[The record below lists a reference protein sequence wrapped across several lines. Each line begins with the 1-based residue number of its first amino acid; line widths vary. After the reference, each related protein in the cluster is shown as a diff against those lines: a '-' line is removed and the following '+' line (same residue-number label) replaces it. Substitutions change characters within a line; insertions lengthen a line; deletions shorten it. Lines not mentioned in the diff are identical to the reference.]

1 MSWKPNSFYANAL
14 ARKAVRPTADAPDAE
29 TKLAKSHIDCKALG
43 CVGDGVTDDTVA
55 MQKAITQAG
64 RRGYVLLIS
73 PGTYLIT
80 KRLNITVPTTI
91 VGGNYTTSIL
101 LYNGVYHPEV
111 ALDPDYWTQGN
122 AAIFVG
128 ANNCRLENFTLQAG
142 PLAGTSNG
150 IIFHHPSVTVPGAF
164 RGYER
169 CKVEQVEIRKFKNG
183 MFIYGGWNRNFSHC
197 HFVDNLDSGIRWEH
211 LELGNWSGSGDI
223 VTACQFIGND
233 IAGISAECLFET
245 TFWNCVFEYN
255 GSAIIAVSCNDI
267 TFKNC
272 WNEENYDK
280 IHVTG
285 CARFEGGYNIQPST
299 VEHTVVSGGDIVT
312 FVAKASTIIKA
323 GADIVFNQQGGII
336 TKGVQLASEVINL
349 FANPTF
355 GTPAAPSMAGW
366 EVYVAPE
373 AVNTTLYEGNNTA
386 HYARSG
392 YTEDQGFG
400 ARQLIPV
407 TTGKSYIFSVYVMS
421 NNTSLI
427 DSGGLICYAAHKNA
441 AGETVR
447 NDTRSLGTLSANG
460 VWELK
465 SVVVDA
471 TNDDASILFGI
482 GCARNGDA
490 YFAQPVL
497 SRSDTLSANDVFV
510 RVQDATHLEVI
521 NMSGTKIGTIPVTP
535 V

>member
-1 MSWKPNSFYANAL
+1 MSWKPNSFYANAN
-14 ARKAVRPTADAPDAE
+14 ARTTVRPTETDPATE
-29 TKLAKSHIDCKALG
+29 TKLAKSHVDCRALG
-43 CVGDGVTDDTVA
+43 CVGDGITDDTKA
-55 MQKAITQAG
+55 MQKAIVLAG
-64 RRGYVLLIS
+64 SLGCALLIP

-80 KRLNITVPTTI
+80 KRLDIIVPTTI
-91 VGGNYTTSIL
+91 VGGNYTTSII
-101 LYNGVYHPEV
+101 LYNGEYHPE
-111 ALDPDYWTQGN
+111 ANLDKDYWTQGN

-150 IIFHHPSVTVPGAF
+150 IIFHHPSVTVPGAY

-183 MFIYGGWNRNFSHC
+183 MFVYGGWNRNFSHC
-197 HFVDNLDSGIRWEH
+197 HFVDNLDSGIRWDQ
-211 LELGNWSGSGDI
+211 LEIANWSCSGDI
-223 VTACQFIGND
+223 VTACQFVGND
-233 IAGISAECLFET
+233 VAGISAECLFET

-255 GSAIIAVSCNDI
+255 GTAIIALNCNDI

-285 CARFEGGYNIQPST
+285 CAKFEGGYNIQPST
-299 VEHTVVSGGDIVT
+299 VEHTVVSGGDVVV
-312 FVAKASTIIKA
+312 FEAKASTIIKA
-323 GADIVFNQQGGII
+323 GEDIVFNQQGGII
-336 TKGVQLASEVINL
+336 TKGVQLSAELTNL
-349 FANPTF
+349 FTNPTF
-355 GTPAAPSMAGW
+355 GTVEAPSMSGW
-366 EVYVAPE
+366 DIYVAPE
-373 AVNTTLYEGNNTA
+373 AVNTTLYEGANTA
-386 HYARSG
+386 HYACSG

-427 DSGGLICYAAHKNA
+427 DSGGLIIYATHRNA

-447 NDTRSLGTLSANG
+447 NDTRSLGTLTANG

-465 SVVVDA
+465 SVVVEA
-471 TNDDASILFGI
+471 TGDDASILFGI

-490 YFAQPVL
+490 YFAKPML
-497 SRSDTLSANDVFV
+497 SRSDALSANDVFV
-510 RVQDATHLEVI
+510 RVQDATHLEVV
-521 NMSGTKIGTIPVTP
+521 NMSGVKIGTILITP